1 MCGIAG
7 IVYHGGTGNVAD
19 ALIRMLFGCQHRGPD
34 STGLALY
41 NDETDHL
48 ILRVFLNADLSQD
61 PGLWPGRRDQITRVL
76 GDHGFGIQDTS
87 QTGAFLRVSGR
98 FDTGADE
105 DIQKLSYAVEEI
117 PGVEIFSSGRHLE
130 VIKDEGTAEE
140 LDARYGCRSFHGT
153 HGIGHVRLA
162 TESDVNP
169 STAHPFWAYGF
180 NDVAIVHNGQIT
192 NYFKLKRLLEQ
203 RGYRFRTEN
212 DSEVIAV
219 YLADKM
225 AKGISMEE
233 ALAQSLEELDGTF
246 SFLAA
251 TAEGL
256 GYAKDPIGA
265 KPMVVCETDELV
277 AVASE
282 EVSLQRLL
290 GDRTSTSFEPLPGTS
305 GTWSRSTEAVSLSAR

>member
-1 MCGIAG
+1 MIRDSNGSSAYEHDFEIDS
-7 IVYHGGTGNVAD
+7 VTQQD
-19 ALIRMLFGCQHRGPD
+19 AFM
-34 STGLALY
+34 
-41 NDETDHL
+41 
-48 ILRVFLNADLSQD
+48 RVC
-61 PGLWPGRRDQITRVL
+61 
-76 GDHGFGIQDTS
+76 
-87 QTGAFLRVSGR
+87 GR
-98 FDTGADE
+98 FPVGVTE
-105 DIQKLSYAVEEI
+105 DIQTVSYAVEET

-130 VIKDEGTAEE
+130 VVKDEGTAVEIDE
-140 LDARYGCRSFHGT
+140 RYGSGSFVGT

-219 YLADKM
+219 YLAEKM
-225 AKGISMEE
+225 ANGISMEE

-246 SFLAA
+246 SFLVA
-251 TAEGL
+251 TAEGI

-265 KPMVVCETDELV
+265 KPMVVCETEEIV

-290 GDRTSTSFEPLPGTS
+290 GDQAGQSFEPLPGTS
-305 GTWSRSTEAVSLSAR
+305 GTWSRSMEVTSLSAR